1 MFFDF
6 TIEVSKVQLLELEAE
21 RYLQFVLLKR
31 VIYMLYVFLFWK
43 AIIFPSV
50 PLEDFIYDKSRLI
63 LSVFIKGFLPNQRV
77 DKEFRCT

>member
-1 MFFDF
+1 
-6 TIEVSKVQLLELEAE
+6 
-21 RYLQFVLLKR
+21 
-31 VIYMLYVFLFWK
+31 MLYVFLVSK

-63 LSVFIKGFLPNQRV
+63 LSMFTKGFLPNQRV